1 MANKGFNP
9 KDLENMQDFLELQEK
24 IASNMRTSTLSFVKA
39 AREGRKARKDA
50 EAAEKR
56 ILKIQEEQAR
66 LEKEKLNASK
76 EEQKILQNRIDL
88 LNQEKKKQEEIVD
101 ENRALSAALKN
112 QTKSIKNIG
121 IAIGRDIGKGLKFA
135 LKTAK
140 DLSLEYFEQD
150 KTVRRTAVNIG
161 LMGKQQE
168 AFRKTVY
175 KSAIATQKL
184 GMDASSVA
192 ETYGSYAETVGRL
205 IPLTEKSALA
215 MTKMAMGTALGKEGA
230 AEMAANME
238 VFGMS
243 IESTAS
249 YVEDVAN
256 MSEKMGVNSGKV
268 LKSLSQNM
276 RKAQTVRFK
285 GGVEGMAKMA
295 AKAAKI
301 RFDMSA
307 ALGFAQDLW
316 EPEKA
321 IETAANLQ
329 MMGGAFA
336 KMGDPIR
343 LMFLGRNDPATLM
356 NELADAAASVVKNM
370 GDGTYDIPA
379 MELQKLKQIAEA
391 TGQDFQALVE
401 TAKTSARQKDIERML
416 SPKIGKEGKEFIS
429 SIAEYSKEKGG
440 FVVSVDGE
448 VKKVSELTQEQISAM
463 ITADESLKE
472 RAKAAQDTM
481 SLFKNFFNSFK
492 NLAFSFLSGV
502 EKTLRKPLERL
513 MGTGE
518 GSLMSFSD
526 SLSKLGESF
535 GAYLADFITKIP
547 DYIETIK
554 QIPDKVAKAYDAFI
568 NWEGWKP
575 LKTVGGA
582 IVSVGKTMWKFAS
595 SFVETMNKTFGPNGL
610 LMAGLVLVFRKQIAN
625 IIGSMMQQF
634 LRDKLGRGSSP
645 TYPMFT
651 RDVFAGGM
659 GGGMGMGGGGGK
671 FYKGGQFMPGGGRAP
686 KGGMWSGGGKGFG
699 GMGRGMGRGL
709 GGMFRGGGL
718 LRGLGGAAM
727 GLGIAGLAMDVG
739 RSFLD
744 DPDSA
749 FGKGLGVGS
758 AAAMGAGLG
767 SMLGPVGTLAG
778 GLLGAIYGAYK
789 EFSKKS
795 ESMID
800 QKGLSN
806 SMSAIASRSVGGA
819 TTTMGD
825 GLVTIDQN
833 DKALI
838 VGTSKQKNATLA
850 ESVNAIAAKN
860 NGGGGGGS
868 TGGSNNINLTVNGSI
883 ELKGRGKNFENL
895 LENAEF
901 RRMITSIVISEM
913 DDQNK

>member
-1 MANKGFNP
+1 
-9 KDLENMQDFLELQEK
+9 
-24 IASNMRTSTLSFVKA
+24 
-39 AREGRKARKDA
+39 
-50 EAAEKR
+50 
-56 ILKIQEEQAR
+56 
-66 LEKEKLNASK
+66 
-76 EEQKILQNRIDL
+76 
-88 LNQEKKKQEEIVD
+88 
-101 ENRALSAALKN
+101 
-112 QTKSIKNIG
+112 
-121 IAIGRDIGKGLKFA
+121 
-135 LKTAK
+135 
-140 DLSLEYFEQD
+140 
-150 KTVRRTAVNIG
+150 
-161 LMGKQQE
+161 
-168 AFRKTVY
+168 
-175 KSAIATQKL
+175 
-184 GMDASSVA
+184 
-192 ETYGSYAETVGRL
+192 
-205 IPLTEKSALA
+205 
-215 MTKMAMGTALGKEGA
+215 
-230 AEMAANME
+230 MAANME

-249 YVEDVAN
+249 YVEDVAK

-448 VKKVSELTQEQISAM
+448 VKKISELTQEQISAM

-492 NLAFSFLSGV
+492 NLAFSFLSGM

-526 SLSKLGESF
+526 TLSKLGESF
-535 GAYLADFITKIP
+535 GAYLADFIIKIP
-547 DYIETIK
+547 EYIETIK

-582 IVSVGKTMWKFAS
+582 IVKVGKTMWNFAS
-595 SFVETMNKTFGPNGL
+595 NFVTMMRDTFGPNGL
-610 LMAGLVLVFRKQIAN
+610 LMAGLVLVFRKQIFGGLAK
-625 IIGSMMQQF
+625 QLF
-634 LRDKLGRGSSP
+634 GRGSIGN
-645 TYPMFT
+645 PMYT
-651 RDVFAGGM
+651 VSLN
-659 GGGMGMGGGGGK
+659 GGGMGMGGLT
-671 FYKGGQFMPGGGRAP
+671 GGRSTAGRRGLIRMFGNNRFS
-686 KGGMWSGGGKGFG
+686 KGLQ
-699 GMGRGMGRGL
+699 GMGRGFGGIGRGA
-709 GGMFRGGGL
+709 GGL
-718 LRGLGGAAM
+718 LRGLGAGAM
-727 GLGIAGLAMDVG
+727 GLGLAGLAMDVG
-739 RSFLD
+739 RGFLD

-758 AAAMGAGLG
+758 AAAMGAGVG
-767 SMLGPVGTLAG
+767 SLLGPVGTLAG
-778 GLLGAIYGAYK
+778 GLIGAIYGAYK
-789 EFSKKS
+789 EFNKRS

-800 QKGLSN
+800 QKGLSTN
-806 SMSAIASRSVGGA
+806 LSAITNRSIGGA
-819 TTTMGD
+819 TSMMGD
-825 GLVTIDQN
+825 
-833 DKALI
+833 
-838 VGTSKQKNATLA
+838 VG
-850 ESVNAIAAKN
+850 IAP
-860 NGGGGGGS
+860 NGGPIVASPKEGKLFQGTKNDGVEMSPRAGVPRAANSKDVISTVGGGS

-895 LENAEF
+895 LENSEF
-901 RRMITSIVISEM
+901 RRLITSIVISEM
-913 DDQNK
+913 DEQNK